1 MYADFIILIIFGMCN
16 TISQVLLAIHR
27 IIERVI
33 RFLLSVII
41 IVSVLAGEQ
50 EKNTSPYSF
59 SKNIDLTI
67 AGISSS
73 LLIGS
78 VLVDYSPMSKENI
91 STLNPENISS
101 YDSKAINNWD
111 LNSIKMSDI
120 LLYSSIAVP
129 GLLLA
134 DERVRDDYRG
144 FSLLW
149 AESLFLTLGITN
161 LTKVLVSRPRPYLY
175 GDKASEEYKL
185 KNDNRKSFFSGH
197 TSISAVSCFLMA
209 SMYDDYNPN
218 SRLSPYLWVGAC
230 FTPALT
236 AYYRY
241 DAGKHFPS
249 DLVAGYIV
257 GSVVGVLVPKL
268 HTKSSKINVGLTLQA
283 SGKLRTHLSYRF

>member
-1 MYADFIILIIFGMCN
+1 MCN
-16 TISQVLLAIHR
+16 TISQVLLTMHR
-27 IIERVI
+27 IIEPVI

-41 IVSVLAGEQ
+41 IVSVLTGGQ

-78 VLVDYSPMSKENI
+78 ALVDYFPMSKENI

-101 YDSKAINNWD
+101 YDSKAINNWN
-111 LNSIKMSDI
+111 LNSVKMSDI

-134 DERVRDDYRG
+134 DERVRDDYRN

-161 LTKVLVSRPRPYLY
+161 LTKVLVNRPRPYLY
-175 GDKASEEYKL
+175 GDKASEEHKL
-185 KNDNRKSFFSGH
+185 KDDNRKSFFSGH
-197 TSISAVSCFLMA
+197 TSISAASCFLMA
-209 SMYDDYNPN
+209 SMYDDYNPH
-218 SRLSPYLWVGAC
+218 SKLSPYLWAGAC

-249 DLVAGYIV
+249 DLAAGYIV

-268 HTKSSKINVGLTLQA
+268 HTKSSKINVRLTFQT
-283 SGKLRTHLSYRF
+283 SGKLRTHLFYRF

>member
-1 MYADFIILIIFGMCN
+1 
-16 TISQVLLAIHR
+16 
-27 IIERVI
+27 
-33 RFLLSVII
+33 
-41 IVSVLAGEQ
+41 
-50 EKNTSPYSF
+50 
-59 SKNIDLTI
+59 
-67 AGISSS
+67 
-73 LLIGS
+73 
-78 VLVDYSPMSKENI
+78 
-91 STLNPENISS
+91 
-101 YDSKAINNWD
+101 
-111 LNSIKMSDI
+111 MSDI

-129 GLLLA
+129 VLLLA

-218 SRLSPYLWVGAC
+218 SKLSPYLWAGAC

-257 GSVVGVLVPKL
+257 DSVVGVLVPKL

-283 SGKLRTHLSYRF
+283 SGKFRTHLSYRF

>member
-1 MYADFIILIIFGMCN
+1 M
-16 TISQVLLAIHR
+16 HR
-27 IIERVI
+27 IIEPGR
-33 RFLLSVII
+33 RFLLSVIV

-67 AGISSS
+67 AGIISS

-91 STLNPENISS
+91 STLKPENISS
-101 YDSKAINNWD
+101 YDSEAINNWD

-129 GLLLA
+129 ALLLA

-218 SRLSPYLWVGAC
+218 SKLSPYLWAGAC